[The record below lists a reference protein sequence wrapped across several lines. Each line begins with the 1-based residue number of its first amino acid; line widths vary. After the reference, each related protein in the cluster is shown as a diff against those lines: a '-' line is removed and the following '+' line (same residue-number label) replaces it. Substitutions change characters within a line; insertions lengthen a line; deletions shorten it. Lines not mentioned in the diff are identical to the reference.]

1 MPYVYILECEDKSFY
16 TGSTWDLERRVIEHN
31 EGIATNYT
39 SKRIPVKLVYSEYF
53 DSISLAYEREK
64 QIQRWSRVK
73 KIALING
80 DLISLIENSKPK
92 N

>member
-53 DSISLAYEREK
+53 DSISQAYEREK
-64 QIQRWSRVK
+64 QIQRWSRIK

>member
-1 MPYVYILECEDKSFY
+1 MPFVYILECEDKSFY

-53 DSISLAYEREK
+53 DSISQTYEREK
-64 QIQRWSRVK
+64 QIQRWSRIK